1 MKMICMGLD
10 ISDNDIS
17 CSKDIVNN
25 VDESLSEIV
34 DDNVIFSKIT
44 NVTGDDITVTTI
56 INDDSSRDATNKR
69 VYDILHENAL
79 GFDDLDGVAKS
90 RADAG
95 EGISYAEIEL
105 NRDFYPDAVVV
116 AFDTYCGESFVSDVA
131 LKATKAI
138 EGMDN
143 VGSVSCSV
151 VDDVKKIPGVGYVS
165 KDTDDPV
172 IVASVENT
180 GDVGVVAGAAIGAI
194 LGYQNTYLVRRN
206 TPCNVIPGS
215 AIFSVSAIMNCNIID
230 LSHAFIHRCRLLE

>member
-17 CSKDIVNN
+17 CSNDIANDVDKSLSQL
-25 VDESLSEIV
+25 VDE
-34 DDNVIFSKIT
+34 NVIFSRIT
-44 NVTGDDITVTTI
+44 NITGDDITVCTI
-56 INDDSSRDATNKR
+56 INDDATLESTNKR
-69 VYDILHENAL
+69 IYDILYDNAL
-79 GFDDLDGVAKS
+79 GFDDLNGVS
-90 RADAG
+90 TSMDNAG

-105 NRDFYPDAVVV
+105 NEKFYPDAVVIS
-116 AFDTYCGESFVSDVA
+116 FDTYCGESFVSDVA

-143 VGSVSCSV
+143 VGRVSCSV

-165 KDTDDPV
+165 RNTDDPV

-180 GDVGVVAGAAIGAI
+180 SDVGVVAGAAIGAI

-206 TPCNVIPGS
+206 TACNVIPGS
-215 AIFSVSAIMNCNIID
+215 VIFSVSAIMNCNIID
-230 LSHAFIHRCRLLE
+230 LSHAFIHRCRLLD